1 MLILTLF
8 KNNTG
13 FLLTPKLHFD
23 TLNSSIEVALQIE
36 CIFGVVISSRSDQ
49 SGESKEDI
57 VLEEKDL

>member
-1 MLILTLF
+1 MCIQN
-8 KNNTG
+8 KNKTKNW
-13 FLLTPKLHFD
+13 LLEHFD
-23 TLNSSIEVALQIE
+23 ILNSSIEVALQIE